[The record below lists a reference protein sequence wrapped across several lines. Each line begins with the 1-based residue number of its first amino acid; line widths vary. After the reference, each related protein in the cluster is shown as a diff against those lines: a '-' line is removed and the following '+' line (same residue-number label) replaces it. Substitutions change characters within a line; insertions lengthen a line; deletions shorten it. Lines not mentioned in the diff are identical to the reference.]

1 MRYDTDMEPNNTIDK
16 MIAEIEPDRMYGT
29 SRAGQILRCSRQNVA
44 LQCMHERLAS
54 TKLDNGQYL
63 IKGSDLIAFLR
74 ARSPRNTSKRQAMSR
89 VSAGAS

>member
-1 MRYDTDMEPNNTIDK
+1 MELNNNIDK
-16 MIAEIEPDRMYGT
+16 MIAEIEPERVYNTVSASM
-29 SRAGQILRCSRQNVA
+29 ILRCSRQNVA

-54 TKLDNGQYL
+54 TKLDDGRYL

>member
-1 MRYDTDMEPNNTIDK
+1 MEPNIEQ
-16 MIAEIEPDRMYGT
+16 MINEIEPDRMYGT

-44 LQCMHERLAS
+44 LQCMHDRLIS

-74 ARSPRNTSKRQAMSR
+74 VRVPRNTSKRQAMTALT
-89 VSAGAS
+89 AGAS

>member
-1 MRYDTDMEPNNTIDK
+1 MRYDADMESNIEQ

-44 LQCMHERLAS
+44 LQCMHDRLAS

-74 ARSPRNTSKRQAMSR
+74 ARAPRNTSKRQAMSR
-89 VSAGAS
+89 VNAGAS

>member
-1 MRYDTDMEPNNTIDK
+1 MRYDTDMESNIDK

-44 LQCMHERLAS
+44 LQCMHDRLIS

-74 ARSPRNTSKRQAMSR
+74 VRVPRNTSKRQAMAL
-89 VSAGAS
+89 SAGAS

>member
-1 MRYDTDMEPNNTIDK
+1 MEPNNTIDK
-16 MIAEIEPDRMYGT
+16 MIAEIEPSHIYST

-44 LQCMHERLAS
+44 LQCMHERLVS

-74 ARSPRNTSKRQAMSR
+74 SRAPRNTSKRQAMSL

>member
-1 MRYDTDMEPNNTIDK
+1 MEPNIEQ
-16 MIAEIEPDRMYGT
+16 MINEIEPDRMYGT

-54 TKLDNGQYL
+54 TKLDDGRYL

-74 ARSPRNTSKRQAMSR
+74 ARSPRNTSKRQAMTAL

>member
-1 MRYDTDMEPNNTIDK
+1 MEPNNNIDK
-16 MIAEIEPDRMYGT
+16 MIAEIEAERVYNT
-29 SRAGQILRCSRQNVA
+29 VSASKILRCSRQNVA

-54 TKLDNGQYL
+54 TKLDDGRYL

-74 ARSPRNTSKRQAMSR
+74 ARSPRNTSKRQAMTAL

>member
-1 MRYDTDMEPNNTIDK
+1 MEPNNTIDK
-16 MIAEIEPDRMYGT
+16 MIAEIEPNHIYST

-44 LQCMHERLAS
+44 LQCMHERLVS

-74 ARSPRNTSKRQAMSR
+74 SRAPRNTSKRQAMSL